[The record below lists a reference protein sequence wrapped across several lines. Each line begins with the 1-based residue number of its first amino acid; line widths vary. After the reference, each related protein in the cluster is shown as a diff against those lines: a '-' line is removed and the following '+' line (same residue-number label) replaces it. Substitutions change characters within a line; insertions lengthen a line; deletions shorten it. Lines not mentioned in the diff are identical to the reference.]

1 MFAYPTA
8 GVVRTATIGLL
19 FVASIAGVA
28 AQKAPSA
35 TALATARELI
45 AVKGANTL
53 YEPLVSGVVE
63 QAKNVFLKA
72 NPLLGKELNEVATKL
87 RADFAPRSA
96 EVLTETAKLYAT
108 NFTEQELKEALA
120 FYKSPLGQKLL
131 SREPVVV
138 DESMR
143 SARIWA
149 DKLSEQVIAAMRT
162 EMRKRG
168 HEI

>member
-1 MFAYPTA
+1 MFVFPTA
-8 GVVRTATIGLL
+8 GVVRAATIGLSL
-19 FVASIAGVA
+19 VAFIGATA
-28 AQKAPSA
+28 AQNSPSPSA
-35 TALATARELI
+35 LLLARELI
-45 AVKGANTL
+45 SVKGGNTL

-72 NPLLGKELNEVATKL
+72 NPLLGKDLNEVAIKL
-87 RADFAPRSA
+87 RTDFAPRSA
-96 EVLTETAKLYAT
+96 EVLAETAKLYAT
-108 NFTEQELKEALA
+108 HFTEQELKDALA

-138 DESMR
+138 DESMK
-143 SARIWA
+143 SARLWA
-149 DKLSEQVIAAMRT
+149 DRLSEQVIAAMRA

>member
-1 MFAYPTA
+1 MVIFPTA
-8 GVVRTATIGLL
+8 GVVRAATIGLSL
-19 FVASIAGVA
+19 VAFIGGAA
-28 AQKAPSA
+28 AQNTPSPA
-35 TALATARELI
+35 ALSLARQLI
-45 AVKGANTL
+45 DAKGAKTL
-53 YEPLVSGVVE
+53 YDPLVGGVVE

-72 NPLLGKELNEVATKL
+72 NPLLGKDLNEVAAKL
-87 RADFAPRSA
+87 RTDFAPRSA
-96 EVLTETAKLYAT
+96 EVLAETAKLYAT
-108 NFTEQELKEALA
+108 HFTEQELKDAVA

>member
-8 GVVRTATIGLL
+8 GIVRAATIGLFL
-19 FVASIAGVA
+19 FASIAGAA

-35 TALATARELI
+35 SALATARELI

-53 YEPLVSGVVE
+53 YEPLVGGVVE

-72 NPLLGKELNEVATKL
+72 NPLLGKELNEVAAKL

-108 NFTEQELKEALA
+108 HFTEQELKDALA

-131 SREPVVV
+131 AREPAVV

-143 SARIWA
+143 SARMWA
-149 DKLSEQVIAAMRT
+149 DKLSEQVIAAMRA